1 MNPVSEDSSDAPAAR
16 ARLRG
21 KRAALGVVIVIS
33 VAFIVASTSQI
44 IPAVFGAAITPLA
57 AGSPGSPERV
67 CAVGVKELQLALDRA
82 GGRSLA
88 GTAPDPGR
96 AMAAFRQGLSPEW
109 DGAETVERAC
119 AETRNGLDTW
129 AALQRLRFGEEQL
142 LRSGGAALSPLRSDV
157 AAHLPAD
164 LR

>member
-1 MNPVSEDSSDAPAAR
+1 MSPVSDDSNDATAAR

-21 KRAALGVVIVIS
+21 KRTALGVVIVVS

-44 IPAVFGAAITPLA
+44 VAAVFGAGITALP

-67 CAVGVKELQLALDRA
+67 CAVGVKELELALDRA
-82 GGRSLA
+82 GGRSFA
-88 GTAPDPGR
+88 GTVPDPGT
-96 AMAAFRQGLSPEW
+96 AMVAFRQGLSPEW

-129 AALQRLRFGEEQL
+129 AALLRLRFGEEQL
-142 LRSGGAALSPLRSDV
+142 LRSGGASLAPLRSDV